1 MNIRVFSEGD
11 TVFDVGA
18 NIGNKTQT
26 FLSLGAKVICFEPQ
40 AQCVDALLERFS
52 GNPLVTVVPAGLAE
66 EEGRLPIQLC
76 DQHVLSTFSHRW
88 KTGRHAGHRWDTSAM
103 VPVIT
108 LDKAIAMFGRPQY
121 IKIDVEGYET
131 NVLRGLT
138 EPLDVL
144 SFEFT
149 KEFLDDAQVA
159 VDYLIGLGMTEFTV
173 AFGENDVFAT
183 QFWCEGAVLMNAL
196 RNHPASGLWGD
207 IYARR
212 RSDRV
217 GFPVLGDM
225 KV

>member
-121 IKIDVEGYET
+121 IKIDVEGHGGSA
-131 NVLRGLT
+131 LRGSRESIKT
-138 EPLDVL
+138 KMPFIIM
-144 SFEFT
+144 SFHSRIEIEET
-149 KEFLDDAQVA
+149 KELMAP
-159 VDYLIGLGMTEFTV
+159 IGYKVYCFDGRSVGWDKITIPF
-173 AFGENDVFAT
+173 
-183 QFWCEGAVLMNAL
+183 
-196 RNHPASGLWGD
+196 SGY
-207 IYARR
+207 I
-212 RSDRV
+212 
-217 GFPVLGDM
+217 
-225 KV
+225 KNEK